1 MIEILVT
8 IIGLVIGSFLNVCIY
23 RIPRNESIVF
33 PSSHCPACGHDLTFP
48 DLIPIISY
56 IFLRGRCRS
65 CSCRISARYP
75 LVELLTGI
83 IFLILYLRYGYSL
96 TFMFSAIMMA
106 AMIVVFF
113 IDLDHLII
121 PNKMV
126 IFASII
132 AGLMAVYNFFT
143 PLAVYGDGGWWNPL
157 LGALIGSG
165 SLLLVALLGSLL
177 FKTDEA
183 MGGGDIKIM
192 LPVGLFLGWRLTLLT
207 LFLAIISAGL
217 VGIILLALNKTS
229 RKSSIPFGPFIV
241 LAFLIAS
248 MWGYQIIH
256 WYLGIY

>member
-33 PSSHCPACGHDLTFP
+33 PSSHCPACGHDLTFR
-48 DLIPIISY
+48 DLIPIMSY
-56 IFLRGRCRS
+56 IFLHGRCRS
-65 CSCRISARYP
+65 CRCRISARYP

-96 TFMFSAIMMA
+96 TFIFSAIMMA

-113 IDLDHLII
+113 IDYDHLII
-121 PNKMV
+121 PNKVV

-132 AGLMAVYNFFT
+132 AGLMVFYNFFT
-143 PLAVYGDGGWWNPL
+143 PLAVYGDSRWWNPL

-165 SLLLVALLGSLL
+165 SLLLVALLGSLI

-183 MGGGDIKIM
+183 MGGGDIKLMI
-192 LPVGLFLGWRLTLLT
+192 PIGLFLGWRLTLLT
-207 LFLAIISAGL
+207 LFLAIISAG
-217 VGIILLALNKTS
+217 
-229 RKSSIPFGPFIV
+229 
-241 LAFLIAS
+241 
-248 MWGYQIIH
+248 
-256 WYLGIY
+256 